1 MFQNMNATTSK
12 VSPKKNKEFRYKIKT
27 DGERREVEWLVSQ
40 GDFKSI
46 KEYED
51 FWTKVANGQKKPT
64 N

>member
-1 MFQNMNATTSK
+1 MNATTSK
-12 VSPKKNKEFRYKIKT
+12 ILTKKNKEFRYKIKT
-27 DGERREVEWLVSQ
+27 DGERREVEWLISQ

-51 FWTKVANGQKKPT
+51 FWTKVANGQKKST